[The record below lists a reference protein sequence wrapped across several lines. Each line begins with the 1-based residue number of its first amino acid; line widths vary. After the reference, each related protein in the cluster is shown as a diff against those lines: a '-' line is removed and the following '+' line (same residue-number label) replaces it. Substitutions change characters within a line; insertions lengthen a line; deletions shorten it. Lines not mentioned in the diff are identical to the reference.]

1 MKENKKIFLILAG
14 GTCILNEDKQ
24 ILAVQSQD
32 DINDW
37 LETMPELKILAD
49 IEPIF
54 LAGED
59 ETLGRDIWPKIIA
72 TISENSEQA
81 DGFVVVCKID
91 QLINAAVATSFAL
104 QNFKKTIVFTSSQ
117 VSGTDFINKKQL
129 ISNLKSKQ
137 GGFTLRSNL
146 INAIQIS
153 RQPLPQPAIMFGTL
167 LMPAIKSV
175 KSTVDDLNIFYSLD
189 NEYWGKMDFGM
200 NVKSGLKYNKQK
212 SKIYN
217 KGFSDILVIEN
228 IPGVPWFFDKKY
240 LSKYR
245 GIFIKVD
252 PYQKLEKFK
261 QEQIDKWKQP
271 VVLYNYNLTYSIK
284 GAVSIFHCTAST
296 AMVKMM
302 WALANQSKTQTF
314 ENLINQNILGEF
326 ID

>member
-14 GTCILNEDKQ
+14 GTCLLNEDKQ
-24 ILAVQSQD
+24 ILAVQSKE

-37 LETMPELKILAD
+37 LDIMPELKIVAD

-59 ETLGRDIWPKIIA
+59 EVLGKDIWQKVIT
-72 TISENSEQA
+72 TISDYSEQA

-91 QLINAAVATSFAL
+91 QVINVAVATSLAL

-117 VSGTDFINKKQL
+117 ISGTDFINKKQL
-129 ISNLKSKQ
+129 INNLKSKQ

-153 RQPLPQPAIMFGTL
+153 RQPLPAPAIMFGTL

-175 KSTVDDLNIFYSLD
+175 KNTVDDLNIFSSLD

-200 NVKSGLKYNKQK
+200 NVKSGLKYNQQK
-212 SKIYN
+212 IKIYD
-217 KGFSDILVIEN
+217 KGFSDILVMED
-228 IPGVPWFFDKKY
+228 IPGVPWSLDKKY
-240 LSKYR
+240 LAQYQ
-245 GIFIKVD
+245 GVFIKVD
-252 PYQKLEKFK
+252 PYQKLEKSK
-261 QEQIDKWKQP
+261 QEQIDKWKKP

-284 GAVSIFHCTAST
+284 GAVSIFRCTDST

-302 WALANQSKTQTF
+302 WALANQSTTQTF
-314 ENLINQNILGEF
+314 ENLISQNILGEF